1 MFSEEELLGRIEEL
15 ELTIDEIREE
25 HELQLEKITKKL
37 KDEEQTRYSVE
48 NKTRIL
54 QFRLRKYELIEKKIH
69 RVAMICEKNRF
80 LFVLFRS
87 RVR

>member
-48 NKTRIL
+48 
-54 QFRLRKYELIEKKIH
+54 KKL
-69 RVAMICEKNRF
+69 VSYNSDSENT
-80 LFVLFRS
+80 S
-87 RVR
+87 